1 MSWHFSQELEGE
13 SSVELYLAGLLSAR
27 WSLNHTPATS
37 SSNAKETD
45 SSHHSPYGMMSAPS
59 TAPLGADSLTLSAV
73 ASPVKTS
80 QPQAKESASQ
90 APAQDFGNK
99 CIESF
104 AKYDPATHSWKT
116 PQCSLLADSEPY
128 SETWPK
134 QGMMQHGSCSE
145 LPMSVLHT
153 SAKESGYSH
162 MIPTPT
168 ACNAP
173 NKGSNT
179 HGTKSLLDVARTGW
193 NPGEKWPTPAANDGQ
208 RGPYAGRESAKG
220 HAWNLI
226 DAVKERAAKEEK
238 WLTPM
243 ALDGMRSNMKLE
255 SLAKHWEHHPNSN
268 LAEQVAVRELFP
280 TPTCQDSKNNGSPSQ
295 QNRNSKPLNAA
306 IGGALN
312 PPWVEW
318 LMGWPIGWTDSKP
331 LATDKYHSW
340 LQPHSSS
347 LPTS

>member
-1 MSWHFSQELEGE
+1 MF
-13 SSVELYLAGLLSAR
+13 AR
-27 WSLNHTPATS
+27 
-37 SSNAKETD
+37 E
-45 SSHHSPYGMMSAPS
+45 
-59 TAPLGADSLTLSAV
+59 
-73 ASPVKTS
+73 
-80 QPQAKESASQ
+80 
-90 APAQDFGNK
+90 FG
-99 CIESF
+99 F
-104 AKYDPATHSWKT
+104 
-116 PQCSLLADSEPY
+116 L
-128 SETWPK
+128 
-134 QGMMQHGSCSE
+134 
-145 LPMSVLHT
+145 
-153 SAKESGYSH
+153 H

-179 HGTKSLLDVARTGW
+179 HGPKSLLDVARTGW
-193 NPGEKWPTPAANDGQ
+193 NPGEKWPTPAANDGS

-220 HAWNLI
+220 HAWHLI
-226 DAVKERAAKEEK
+226 DAVKEREAKEEK

-312 PPWVEW
+312 PQWVEW
-318 LMGWPIGWTDSKP
+318 LMGWPIGWTDLEP
-331 LATDKYHSW
+331 LEMDKFHWW
-340 LQPHSSS
+340 LQLHSASF
-347 LPTS
+347 LTV